1 MKCRSGDVIVLATSG
16 LGNQLFQLAASLYL
30 NGGDSASLIALGN
43 ERQHVP
49 GFADIAGFK
58 LSDMVN
64 LAQPTVGS
72 RVKIARK
79 LLGEAQAMA
88 ARNNGDS
95 DLTRESLANL
105 SPILAPLLLRPEL
118 RCKRRIRVAKGI
130 GYDPTVASQQPDEF
144 WLGYFQ
150 SWRYSKA
157 ELVADFLGGPAPA
170 ISCSW
175 FETMEARAS
184 IERPLIVHV
193 RLGDYRH
200 IPGVG
205 IPDHA
210 YYRRALLQATAS
222 VSPRAIWL
230 FSDEPEEA
238 RALLPRELGDLEVEP
253 VVPPINCSH
262 PATVL
267 SVMSRGSGFVTANS
281 TFSYWAARLSGVTG
295 DKIFVPHPWFPVGP
309 EIRDMIPEDWT
320 RVPRAN

>member
-1 MKCRSGDVIVLATSG
+1 MNCPSADVIVLATSG

-30 NGGDSASLIALGN
+30 NGGDSASLVALGN

-64 LAQPTVGS
+64 LAQPAVRS
-72 RVKIARK
+72 RVRIARK

-105 SPILAPLLLRPEL
+105 SPILVPLLLRPEFG
-118 RCKRRIRVAKGI
+118 CKRRIRVARGI
-130 GYDPTVASQQPDEF
+130 GYDPTALSQQPDEF

-157 ELVADFLGGPAPA
+157 QVIADLLGGPAPA
-170 ISCSW
+170 VSCSW
-175 FETMEARAS
+175 FEAMEARAS
-184 IERPLIVHV
+184 IERPLVVHV
-193 RLGDYRH
+193 RLGDYRD

-205 IPDHA
+205 IPDHD
-210 YYRRALLQATAS
+210 YYRRTLLQAAAS
-222 VSPRAIWL
+222 VNPGAIWL

-238 RALLPRELGDLEVEP
+238 RGLLPKELGDFGVEP